1 MPIPAACRH
10 IQDEIDGLLQERTQ
24 LQDEL
29 KHAGAEE
36 KPELLR
42 DIKAINRRLVG
53 LQKQLADC
61 IVANPSSPPIE
72 GIFTGTSELTTT
84 YSSAPGPFYNDVRFK
99 LLINGERTGITLTS
113 FPTIKVLFDTPLGS
127 NQTTV
132 TRTGGGAGS
141 YAAGAVIMPI
151 ILHFDHSIDI
161 PGYEEDSDLS
171 LVLSTDPPGSPIT
184 PEPFGDVT
192 LTGSD
197 QFVGGILGDST
208 GTLKVIGT
216 ISPPVTTIV
225 PDVRELNH
233 GVAGSLVI
241 NAGLVPRY
249 TGAIPQPNAWV
260 FQQSPSAGVA
270 ASRGD
275 TVNMLLRV
283 GPVP

>member
-61 IVANPSSPPIE
+61 IVAKPSSPPIE

-127 NQTTV
+127 NSHRWRCWKLRSRRCDYADHPALRSQHRHPRLRGRFGPQSCAVDRPAWLAHHPRTV
-132 TRTGGGAGS
+132 RRRHA
-141 YAAGAVIMPI
+141 
-151 ILHFDHSIDI
+151 H
-161 PGYEEDSDLS
+161 
-171 LVLSTDPPGSPIT
+171 
-184 PEPFGDVT
+184 
-192 LTGSD
+192 
-197 QFVGGILGDST
+197 
-208 GTLKVIGT
+208 
-216 ISPPVTTIV
+216 
-225 PDVRELNH
+225 R
-233 GVAGSLVI
+233 
-241 NAGLVPRY
+241 
-249 TGAIPQPNAWV
+249 
-260 FQQSPSAGVA
+260 
-270 ASRGD
+270 
-275 TVNMLLRV
+275 
-283 GPVP
+283 